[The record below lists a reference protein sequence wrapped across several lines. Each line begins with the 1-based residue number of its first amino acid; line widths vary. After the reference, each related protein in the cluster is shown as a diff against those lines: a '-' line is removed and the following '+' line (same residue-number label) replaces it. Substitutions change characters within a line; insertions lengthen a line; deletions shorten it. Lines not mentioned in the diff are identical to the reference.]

1 MTNIKNLAVRTGA
14 VFVSS
19 ALATIGVGSIFG
31 INAAIAAGMAGV
43 LAVAKVT
50 KDLADAMIDGKL
62 TKSEIDAAFQKADPK
77 GKK

>member
-31 INAAIAAGMAGV
+31 INAAIAAGMAGSSRSCEGD
-43 LAVAKVT
+43 KRPRRC
-50 KDLADAMIDGKL
+50 DD
-62 TKSEIDAAFQKADPK
+62 
-77 GKK
+77 